1 MLFLIYILY
10 YKEKKDK
17 KEKKKI
23 RNTKKE
29 YYVTFLW
36 SVKGVKGVKGVI
48 LQQQNRPTF
57 TGKPVVLWKTKF
69 PLLQGLIDC
78 KATKKFVHRQI
89 YVSTKKIFFYK
100 I

>member
-57 TGKPVVLWKTKF
+57 TGKPVDFMKNKISPITGADW
-69 PLLQGLIDC
+69 LQS
-78 KATKKFVHRQI
+78 
-89 YVSTKKIFFYK
+89 YKKIL
-100 I
+100 